1 MLINDD
7 QKSNLVMYLKNFLKN
22 PTVINDGVEE
32 DYHVFDEKRIAAI
45 PKLKDLADSFLN
57 RKLSLKEFKEKSE
70 IECRKFPY
78 WGFKNFSGQM
88 QLNQYANNINDSQKE
103 KLLKEAMVLP
113 KNESEASI
121 KINSMAS
128 YLSKLKERT
137 DNPKSIPR
145 VSQYYLLS
153 YFWEIQDYARWP
165 VYYGSTRKVMLSLG
179 FKLDGLESYGQEY
192 LEFLKIMKEVKIL
205 YDAAGRSSEKFPYW
219 FIEHVLWNQFIKL
232 GSQAQDLPVQEG
244 KKGKTKLVPVGMGEW
259 IPDIVKDLNE
269 LSLNKDTDWSKKM
282 DVKAEKAFET
292 KLRYV
297 FTLLGYEA
305 KELGQGTGREPDGIA
320 LSIGV
325 HDGDYA
331 IVYDAKARENGFSIG
346 TGDREIYEYIQ
357 KKREELRR
365 HRINKTYFV
374 IVSSEFNEAANI
386 GPIREIYRKTQV
398 PVVLLKAIDLLF
410 IIDAKLQNVEIDHTR
425 LEYLFLDT
433 GLISREKIIDAL
445 GMR

>member
-1 MLINDD
+1 MILNEEQKNDLI
-7 QKSNLVMYLKNFLKN
+7 LYLKNFMKN
-22 PTVINDGVEE
+22 QTIINDGIEE
-32 DYHVFDEKRIAAI
+32 DYHTFDEKRISSI
-45 PKLKDLADSFLN
+45 PKLRDLVDSFL
-57 RKLSLKEFKEKSE
+57 KELISLKEFKERSE
-70 IECRKFPY
+70 LECRKFPY

-103 KLLKEAMVLP
+103 ELLRTAITVPADENEAC
-113 KNESEASI
+113 N
-121 KINSMAS
+121 KIDSLAE
-128 YLSKLKERT
+128 YLSKLKEKT

-153 YFWEIQDYARWP
+153 YFWEIQDYSKWP
-165 VYYGSTRKVMLSLG
+165 VYYGSTKKVLLSLG
-179 FKLDGLESYGQEY
+179 VRLDTLESYGKEY
-192 LEFLKIMKEVKIL
+192 LEFLKVMNEIRKLYEAEGHKE
-205 YDAAGRSSEKFPYW
+205 EKFPYW
-219 FIEHVLWNQFIKL
+219 FIEHVLWHQFIKL
-232 GSQAQDLPVQEG
+232 GTQIQDLPVQDG
-244 KKGKTKLVPVGMGEW
+244 KKVKSRIVPGSMGEW

-269 LSLNKDTDWSKKM
+269 LSLNKDTEWSKRMGLKP
-282 DVKAEKAFET
+282 EKAFET
-292 KLRYV
+292 KLRYG
-297 FTLLGYEA
+297 FTLLGYET

-346 TGDREIYEYIQ
+346 TGDREVYEYIQ

-386 GPIREIYRKTQV
+386 GSIREIYRKTQV
-398 PVVLLKAIDLLF
+398 PVILLKAIDLLF
-410 IIDAKLQNVEIDHTR
+410 IIDTKLQNVEIDHAR

-433 GLISREKIIDAL
+433 GLISREKIIDIL
-445 GMR
+445 GIR